1 MATYFLDPV
10 GGNDANSGTSFAT
23 RWKTIGGGP
32 TAARVAPGDE
42 IRFIESPAPTLIG
55 NCTWTTG
62 ALARSI
68 TVPAGTVKL
77 IDALAVNSG
86 WVAAANVTLN
96 SPSSTRLI
104 GAAAV
109 NVAVAA
115 AFTTGKLAHKPLNS
129 DLSGFQ
135 QVNVWMRTSVA
146 FAAGSLFLD
155 LCSDATGDVPIVS
168 VPMTDSGNT
177 SAWFAGLVAH
187 TGSIGTINS
196 IALRATA
203 DPGNATIFIN
213 NLWASRAPGS
223 ADEITLATMV
233 SKTAYT
239 TSPPSRG
246 SGSQT
251 GEEPLLGV
259 MGVTSDTSVV
269 LNRTGSQDN
278 GVEISGRGYDGAAV
292 TVATYAHQCFAFA
305 EARNWT
311 PNEAGTEAAQTVWTG
326 GWSAADMATRTGM
339 TRYML
344 STRNYSA
351 GGFGFHTFQN
361 FMMNTSLSG
370 NTLPG
375 SDGCRVENCLLSS
388 CGFAASGFGQS
399 GLSAADVCYSVGSNF
414 SLGGAN
420 QPNGS
425 FLENIYAYLS
435 SVSYGGGRNFARGVT
450 IRNSNGY
457 GYNLNGN
464 PGNESICVDDMV
476 TINNQSGGIFVAV
489 GVNARISNADMREAT
504 DIFFVSNGNDALLS
518 VESLGKIAGNDT
530 LRHNY
535 GRMTRQTAVVD
546 TQASSWRVQVQST
559 NAVSRGPLRLPL
571 GQFEITRGV
580 TTAIAIRMRRDNTG
594 LSMGLSYLPTEGLP
608 GITTEQRAL
617 MAAAANTWETVTL
630 SLSPTGSGTQII
642 SLDLIAWGGT
652 TFSGYVEAITVT

>member
-55 NCTWTTG
+55 NCTWSTG
-62 ALARSI
+62 ASARSI

-77 IDALAVNSG
+77 IDALAVNTG

-96 SPSSTRLI
+96 AASNTRLI

-109 NVAVAA
+109 NFAPQA
-115 AFTTGKLAHKPLNS
+115 AFTTGKLAHKQLTM

-135 QVNVWMRTSVA
+135 QVNVWMRASSPGL
-146 FAAGSLFLD
+146 AAGSLFLD

-168 VPMTDSGNT
+168 VPMTDGGIT
-177 SAWFAGLVAH
+177 AWFAGLVAH

-196 IALRATA
+196 IALRATQ

-213 NLWASRAPGS
+213 NLWASKAPGS

-239 TSPPSRG
+239 TSPPLRG

-278 GVEISGRGYDGAAV
+278 GVDQTGRGYDGVAE
-292 TVATYAHQCFAFA
+292 TVATYAHQCFAFT

-311 PNEAGTEAAQTVWTG
+311 PNEAATEANPTTWTG

-344 STRNYSA
+344 SSRNYSA
-351 GGFGFHTFQN
+351 GGFGFHKFRN
-361 FMMNTSLSG
+361 LMMNTSLSG
-370 NTLPG
+370 NALPG
-375 SDGCRVENCLLSS
+375 SDGCSVENCLLTACSVATN
-388 CGFAASGFGQS
+388 GAIR
-399 GLSAADVCYSVGSNF
+399 GLSGDDLCYLAGGV
-414 SLGGAN
+414 SLGGSS
-420 QPNGS
+420 QPNGTILS
-425 FLENIYAYLS
+425 NIYSWGGALTYA
-435 SVSYGGGRNFARGVT
+435 GGRNFVQGIT
-450 IRNSNGY
+450 IRNSGGLGVNFT
-457 GYNLNGN
+457 GN
-464 PGNESICVDDMV
+464 PGNESICADDVV
-476 TINNQSGGIFVAV
+476 TINNQSGGISVGI
-489 GVNARISNADMREAT
+489 GVNARIRNALINET
-504 DIFFVSNGNDALLS
+504 TEFSFNGQDGLVS
-518 VESLGKIAGNDT
+518 VENLDNVAGNDV
-530 LRHNY
+530 LAHPW

-546 TQASSWRVQVQST
+546 AQPSSLRVQVQST
-559 NAVSRGPLRLPL
+559 NAIASGPMRLPL
-571 GQFEITRGV
+571 GQFDITRGV
-580 TTAIAIRMRRDNTG
+580 TTTISMRMRRDNTG
-594 LSMGLSYLPTEGLP
+594 LSMGLSCLPTERLP

-617 MAAAANTWETVTL
+617 MTAAANTWETVTL

-652 TFSGYVEAITVT
+652 TFNGYVEAITVT

>member
-42 IRFIESPAPTLIG
+42 IKFIESPAPTLVG

-168 VPMTDSGNT
+168 VPMTDSGNI

-203 DPGNATIFIN
+203 DPGTATISIN
-213 NLWASRAPGS
+213 NLWASKAPGS
-223 ADEITLATMV
+223 ANEITLATMV
-233 SKTAYT
+233 SKAAYT
-239 TSPPSRG
+239 TSPPLRG
-246 SGSQT
+246 SGSKT

-259 MGVTSDTSVV
+259 MGVLSDTSVV
-269 LNRTGSQDN
+269 LNRNTNQDN
-278 GVEISGRGYDGAAV
+278 GLELVGRGYDGVAE
-292 TVATYAHQCFAFA
+292 TVATYAHQSFAFT

-311 PNEAGTEAAQTVWTG
+311 PNEAATEANPTVWTG
-326 GWSAADMATRTGM
+326 GWSATDMATRTGM

-344 STRNYSA
+344 SSRNYSA
-351 GGFGFHTFQN
+351 GGFAFHRFEN
-361 FMMNTSLSG
+361 FAFHSALSG
-370 NTLPG
+370 NALPG
-375 SDGCRVENCLLSS
+375 SDGCRAVNCLLTA
-388 CGFAASGFGQS
+388 CAVATTGAVR
-399 GLSAADVCYSVGSNF
+399 GLSGDDLCYVAGGV

-420 QPNGS
+420 QPHGTV
-425 FLENIYAYLS
+425 LRNIYSWGGSLNYN
-435 SVSYGGGRNFARGVT
+435 GGRSFVQGIT
-450 IRNSNGY
+450 IRNSGAL
-457 GYNLNGN
+457 GVQFVGN
-464 PGNESICVDDMV
+464 PGNESICADDVV
-476 TINNQSGGIFVAV
+476 TINNQSGGIFASI
-489 GVNARISNADMREAT
+489 GVNARMRNALINETAEFGFAGQDGL
-504 DIFFVSNGNDALLS
+504 VS
-518 VESLGKIAGNDT
+518 VENLDNVAGNDV
-530 LRHNY
+530 LAHPW

-546 TQASSWRVQVQST
+546 AQASSMRVQVQST
-559 NAVSRGPLRLPL
+559 NAIASGPMRLPL
-571 GQFEITRGV
+571 GQFEVALGV

-594 LSMGLSYLPTEGLP
+594 LSMGLSYLPIEGLP
-608 GITTEQRAL
+608 GISTEQRAL
-617 MAAAANTWETVTL
+617 MTAAANSWETVTL
-630 SLSPTGSGTQII
+630 SLSPTGSGAQIV

-652 TFSGYVEAITVT
+652 TFNGYVEAITVT